1 MGPFLFS
8 ITFLIMF
15 PAIVTVVVEEKH
27 ARIRIMM
34 RMMGLGDAAYWSITF
49 LFWFLLYFGF
59 SLVFM
64 LFVNAVALPSSG
76 YRLGMFANVLG
87 GVQFV
92 FLLLYATTTISFA
105 FLWGTLI
112 GSVRTAQVCLPRI
125 SRHACFDAHSCD
137 ADHPPSRCAMHE
149 SDTLKSGEH
158 HLVAHPH
165 DSFAVCPRHS
175 GADFHQLGM
184 EL

>member
-8 ITFLIMF
+8 ITFMIIF
-15 PAIVTVVVEEKH
+15 PGIVTLVVEEKH

-34 RMMGLGDAAYWSITF
+34 RMMGLGTTAYWTVTF
-49 LFWFLLYFGF
+49 AFWILLYLGF

-64 LFVNAVALPSSG
+64 LVVNLVALPSSG
-76 YRLGMFANVLG
+76 YRLGMFINVLG

-112 GSVRTAQVCLPRI
+112 GSVRTAQVSTYTPPTPLMLRSPI
-125 SRHACFDAHSCD
+125 IPHLHHSYFSS
-137 ADHPPSRCAMHE
+137 AI
-149 SDTLKSGEH
+149 
-158 HLVAHPH
+158 
-165 DSFAVCPRHS
+165 
-175 GADFHQLGM
+175 
-184 EL
+184 